1 MRRFSAL
8 ACVALGFVV
17 TASSCAKLDFFKR
30 SEPPPIAQ
38 GPGVGT
44 LAPEIDGAD
53 FDGIR
58 FKLSDYRGKVVVVSF
73 WASWCGP
80 CRKMIPHER
89 ALVERFGDKAVMLG
103 VNIDDDRV
111 AARKVIASHGIIWRN
126 WSMPGW
132 DNPVNQR
139 WSINSI
145 PRIYVI
151 DANGVIRYA
160 NVSGPYLETAV
171 TTLLTEAEK
180 KRQG

>member
-8 ACVALGFVV
+8 AFVVLGFVV

-30 SEPPPIAQ
+30 SEPPPTLAQ
-38 GPGVGT
+38 GPRVGT
-44 LAPEIDGAD
+44 SAPEIEGED
-53 FDGIR
+53 FDGVR
-58 FKLSDYRGKVVVVSF
+58 FKLSDYRGKVAVVSF

-89 ALVERFGDKAVMLG
+89 ALVERFGDKAVVLG
-103 VNIDDDRV
+103 VNIDDDRD
-111 AARKVIASHGIIWRN
+111 AARKAMASLGIIWRN

-160 NVSGPYLETAV
+160 NVSGPFLEAAV
-171 TTLLTEAEK
+171 TTLLAET
-180 KRQG
+180 R